1 MGNEKKKKTRKSG
14 KTLETA
20 REAGYFAKKMLT
32 SALKATEEGRPTGW
46 SMVTWWQGE
55 LIAKAMG
62 VELVFPENYGAFCAA
77 VRKAEP
83 HLEVA
88 ESEGFPATLC
98 GYARNC
104 IGYTKMLA
112 DNDFVPLADAPGGGL
127 AKPVFLLSSGCAC
140 DARYKWFQALG
151 RYLDNTPV
159 WTLDI
164 PQTGANEFFL
174 KGNKEAGLKFMV
186 LHLKEYVSFLEN
198 LLKKKLDYDKL
209 SEMVDMTYKTLRLAY
224 EVDVLRRAV
233 PSPMV
238 GTDFWSIMIPHLY
251 LPDDPEAYEFYQRVY
266 AEVKNKVDNKIGAIP
281 NEKYRMMFSELPPW
295 HSLGFFDELA
305 ERFGIAI
312 VIESWNYHANLPIPE
327 EEIQGVTD
335 PIELIARLS
344 YQKWTEYNGVA
355 RKYEVEPGFFM
366 AAYFQ
371 YAEDYKVDGL
381 FAHPL
386 MSCRPATYTLLHTRN
401 MLEEKIKIP
410 GVVIDGDIIDLRVFN
425 EEEAFSK
432 VEAFVETM
440 DHYRDLRKEAGMAW

>member
-1 MGNEKKKKTRKSG
+1 MTEKKKTRKSG

-104 IGYTKMLA
+104 IGFTKMLA

-164 PQTGANEFFL
+164 PQTGANEFFSAADSHHTVADS
-174 KGNKEAGLKFMV
+174 NK
-186 LHLKEYVSFLEN
+186 
-198 LLKKKLDYDKL
+198 
-209 SEMVDMTYKTLRLAY
+209 LAA
-224 EVDVLRRAV
+224 E
-233 PSPMV
+233 
-238 GTDFWSIMIPHLY
+238 
-251 LPDDPEAYEFYQRVY
+251 PD
-266 AEVKNKVDNKIGAIP
+266 I
-281 NEKYRMMFSELPPW
+281 
-295 HSLGFFDELA
+295 H
-305 ERFGIAI
+305 
-312 VIESWNYHANLPIPE
+312 
-327 EEIQGVTD
+327 
-335 PIELIARLS
+335 
-344 YQKWTEYNGVA
+344 
-355 RKYEVEPGFFM
+355 
-366 AAYFQ
+366 
-371 YAEDYKVDGL
+371 
-381 FAHPL
+381 
-386 MSCRPATYTLLHTRN
+386 
-401 MLEEKIKIP
+401 
-410 GVVIDGDIIDLRVFN
+410 
-425 EEEAFSK
+425 
-432 VEAFVETM
+432 
-440 DHYRDLRKEAGMAW
+440 